1 MAWGSP
7 SRKEGDTRW
16 AQEYLLD
23 PLNAVEAY
31 QTAQT
36 GGQYN
41 NTIPTQHKAVSAE
54 EYHNAGSSSGSRN
67 NDSGIGRSRSLL
79 SRSGSR
85 KNKKEPG
92 DSQDAAPGGAPIR
105 RSTSIREKLMRRFT
119 DDGKDPDRRQRP
131 LRPLNEVSTRE
142 ISRMGNTAQPRGP
155 RMLTPPATPEGNPDP
170 QNQQDN
176 NELQNQENRPVSKKA
191 EDRWSNNPYR
201 NALLDAENRENR
213 TPPASPRLSTPLSP
227 TNPFRRSGDS
237 PTHSPN
243 HHSHHHSDSHIGP
256 SRASHA
262 SRNSMQ
268 RSNGPRAPPK
278 RHSRNEGRSR
288 SNPQRVLAAD
298 TIDSLDTSFGLF
310 TFHHEGP
317 YDATLSHRNRN
328 PLKSPVQATRFGN
341 EMALRATLPQ
351 DIENSLQFG
360 RPLEGVAIFPPGTR
374 AVGGEVL
381 EYDEYDLNRRDGN
394 YRRYPGVQ
402 YRDEDLKGKG
412 IEGYD
417 GDLADKKRKEA
428 KKQQKQGPSSD
439 TASPRSASVTFADP
453 ATGTSLARSGTT
465 AGRLEGAAQKIK
477 RTFSLKRKDKRAVD
491 V

>member
-7 SRKEGDTRW
+7 RKEGDTRW

-41 NTIPTQHKAVSAE
+41 NTIPTQHKSVSAQ
-54 EYHNAGSSSGSRN
+54 EYHSS

-85 KNKKEPG
+85 KNKKEAG
-92 DSQDAAPGGAPIR
+92 DSQDVAAGGSPIR

-131 LRPLNEVSTRE
+131 LRPLNEVPTSE

-155 RMLTPPATPEGNPDP
+155 RLLTPPATPEGNPDP
-170 QNQQDN
+170 QNSQDN
-176 NELQNQENRPVSKKA
+176 NELQNQENRPVSKKM

-227 TNPFRRSGDS
+227 TNPFRRSSDS
-237 PTHSPN
+237 PPSSPV
-243 HHSHHHSDSHIGP
+243 HHSHHHSHHHSNSHSGP
-256 SRASHA
+256 SRAPHSH
-262 SRNSMQ
+262 RNSMH
-268 RSNGPRAPPK
+268 RSNGPRAPAK
-278 RHSRNEGRSR
+278 RHSRNEGRNR
-288 SNPQRVLAAD
+288 PNPQRVLAAD
-298 TIDSLDTSFGLF
+298 TIDSLDTSFGIF

-341 EMALRATLPQ
+341 EMALKATLPQ

-360 RPLEGVAIFPPGTR
+360 RPLEGVAIFPPGTKV
-374 AVGGEVL
+374 VGGEVL
-381 EYDEYDLNRRDGN
+381 EYDEYDLNRKDGN

-402 YRDEDLKGKG
+402 YREEDLKGKG

-428 KKQQKQGPSSD
+428 KKQQRQSPD
-439 TASPRSASVTFADP
+439 NDAAAPRSASVTFAEP
-453 ATGTSLARSGTT
+453 ATGTTLARSGTT
-465 AGRLEGAAQKIK
+465 AGRLEGAAQRIK
-477 RTFSLKRKDKRAVD
+477 RTFSLKRKDKKASD